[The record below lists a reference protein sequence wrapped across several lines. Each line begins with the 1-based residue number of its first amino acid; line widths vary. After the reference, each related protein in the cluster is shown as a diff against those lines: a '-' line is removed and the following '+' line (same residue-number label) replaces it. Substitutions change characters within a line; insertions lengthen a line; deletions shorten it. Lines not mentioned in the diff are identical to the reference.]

1 MRIAHKTSVTP
12 KDQKTR
18 ISLRD
23 IAKELGIS
31 HVSVSLALRDSPRVS
46 KKRKKEIRETAE
58 RMGYSPDPMLSA
70 LANYR
75 QQKNN
80 SGIHSALAWIN
91 QWPDKNELRKYKE
104 FDAYWN
110 GAKKAAA
117 NLGFRLEEFPIAKEL
132 SGSRLLTILKT
143 RNIRGILI
151 PPHPCGIELK
161 GFNWET
167 FAVVRFGYSVR
178 QSKVHLVTSEM
189 VENTMNAYKRIRENG
204 YQKIGMVSSD
214 NHDINTRHSVR
225 AGFMAAE
232 DMFTDPEM
240 RIPALYFKNEDFD
253 DNLAQFKEWL
263 ERYQPDAIFTCTPT
277 IKKLLDHLKIRVPE
291 DIGVAVS
298 SVLDGDYDSGIDQN
312 SYEIGRVAASMLAGL
327 INENETG
334 MPQIVRRTT
343 IAGDWIQGNSLPCKK

>member
-1 MRIAHKTSVTP
+1 MP
-12 KDQKTR
+12 QKDQNTR

-58 RMGYSPDPMLSA
+58 RMGYTPDPMLSA

-91 QWPDKNELRKYKE
+91 QWPDKNQLRQYKE

-110 GAKKAAA
+110 GAKQAAS

-151 PPHPCGIELK
+151 PPHPSGIDLK

-189 VENTMNAYKRIRENG
+189 VANTMTAYKQIRDNG
-204 YQKIGMVSSD
+204 YERIGMVSSVS
-214 NHDINTRHSVR
+214 HDLNTRHNVR
-225 AGFMAAE
+225 AGFKAAE
-232 DMFTDPEM
+232 DLYSEPDKW
-240 RIPALYFKNEDFD
+240 IPPLYFKDGDFD
-253 DNLAQFKEWL
+253 HNLKELKNWID
-263 ERYQPDAIFTCTPT
+263 RHQPDAIYACTID
-277 IKKLLDHLKIRVPE
+277 IKELLEELKIKVPE
-291 DIGVAVS
+291 DIGIAVA
-298 SVLDGDYDSGIDQN
+298 SVLDGYFDTGIDQN

-327 INENETG
+327 INENESG

-343 IAGDWIQGNSLPCKK
+343 IAGDWVQGNSLSCKK